1 MRQGAQHMC
10 VRRNNRGPP
19 SGAPR
24 VPTHRRPRHRLGRT
38 EQAEPC
44 SWRRSAA
51 ARSPLAQADT
61 PYEGASGC
69 VTPTLGCGS
78 APSVPAMD
86 QKPPS
91 GAAGRR
97 GPASR
102 PEWLS
107 RSPAR
112 PPGPARPHASDPTA
126 AFEFSRY
133 RGHISRCAGNLTFD
147 CHKDLR
153 YIPGMAQRFRS
164 DKLTAPASAMPVATC
179 VWRSVPGC
187 HIHARRACTPHP
199 ARRCRR
205 PRILTRSASSA
216 RIGPDSA
223 RLARTCPDGA

>member
-1 MRQGAQHMC
+1 MC

-61 PYEGASGC
+61 PYEGASGS

-126 AFEFSRY
+126 AFEFSRS
-133 RGHISRCAGNLTFD
+133 RGHISRRAGNLTFD

-153 YIPGMAQRFRS
+153 YIPDMAQRFRS
-164 DKLTAPASAMPVATC
+164 DKLTAPLPPHSRCQLRPVSGARFQAATSMHDAPAT
-179 VWRSVPGC
+179 R
-187 HIHARRACTPHP
+187 IRR
-199 ARRCRR
+199 
-205 PRILTRSASSA
+205 
-216 RIGPDSA
+216 G
-223 RLARTCPDGA
+223 GAAAANGS